1 LREAPDVLGSRA
13 STLQQRV
20 ERKRR
25 FLSVL
30 RQRIETART
39 QAEERRRAHLL
50 SRYSYQAFLLTSRI
64 AAEES
69 KLLEIESLLRLA
81 GRVSGTDGPALVRKV
96 LDEGLRRRAMVAGR
110 LLQEAEQYR
119 SSITEATFR
128 AQFDQALL
136 RIRADRNLLME
147 LR

>member
-1 LREAPDVLGSRA
+1 
-13 STLQQRV
+13 
-20 ERKRR
+20 
-25 FLSVL
+25 
-30 RQRIETART
+30 
-39 QAEERRRAHLL
+39 
-50 SRYSYQAFLLTSRI
+50 
-64 AAEES
+64 
-69 KLLEIESLLRLA
+69 
-81 GRVSGTDGPALVRKV
+81 V

-128 AQFDQALL
+128 AQFDQAPL